1 MTLSQTDSFSMLS
14 QSEQD
19 VEPRGSTPREQIETL
34 VARARFLPPD
44 DRLLVQAV
52 YVHGTAICDFAA
64 LTDRCPR
71 SVSRR
76 LQSILHR
83 LRSPE
88 FVYVTARASEY
99 LADPGD
105 DRPPAAPTE
114 APRRARSAS
123 ELVRRIARD
132 CIIEGKPLRQ
142 LARELGVSYFSLRQR
157 RIALRALADA
167 GAAVPISARAAHRGR
182 GAA

>member
-1 MTLSQTDSFSMLS
+1 MTLSQTESFSMLS
-14 QSEQD
+14 QSEQIVD
-19 VEPRGSTPREQIETL
+19 QRSRTPREQIETL

-44 DRLLVQAV
+44 DRLLVHAV

-76 LQSILHR
+76 LQSLLDR

-88 FVYVTARASEY
+88 YVYVTAHANQYLSEPV
-99 LADPGD
+99 AAPQAAPGD
-105 DRPPAAPTE
+105 QAS
-114 APRRARSAS
+114 RRVLPVSAQI
-123 ELVRRIARD
+123 RRIARD
-132 CIIEGKPLRQ
+132 CIVEGKPLRQ

-157 RIALRALADA
+157 RIALRALAEA
-167 GAAVPISARAAHRGR
+167 GAAASLAPRGAQQGR

>member
-1 MTLSQTDSFSMLS
+1 MTLSQTDSFSILS
-14 QSEQD
+14 QSEHD
-19 VEPRGSTPREQIETL
+19 VEPRGCTPREQIETL

-44 DRLLVQAV
+44 DRLLVQAI

-83 LRSPE
+83 IRSPE
-88 FVYVTARASEY
+88 YVYVTAHASEY
-99 LADPGD
+99 LRDPRE
-105 DRPPAAPTE
+105 DRPAAPATE
-114 APRRARSAS
+114 SPRRARSAS

-167 GAAVPISARAAHRGR
+167 GMTSPTAPRAGQRGR